1 MQYELKQNHIHLE
14 SDFLFRKVLKDEG
27 DVDIWIAVEGRCVN
41 IVVEGAPEFLLSRL
55 QFPRVRWVII
65 RMTNDSQD
73 GAATI
78 HFLGDEGRASSFCN
92 FELQL
97 KQVKLIFRKDE
108 EGAPEFK
115 IIRKNL
121 LKQ

>member
-1 MQYELKQNHIHLE
+1 MQYELRQNHIHLE

-41 IVVEGAPEFLLSRL
+41 IIVEEAPEFLLSRI

-65 RMTNDSQD
+65 RIANDSQE
-73 GAATI
+73 GTATL
-78 HFLGDEGRASSFCN
+78 HFLGEEGRASAFCN

-97 KQVKLIFRKDE
+97 KQVKLIFRKDQ
-108 EGAPEFK
+108 EGAAELK
-115 IIRKNL
+115 VIRKNL
-121 LKQ
+121 